1 MSFKRLSNLTCVH
14 SDKRNRLLKHSICI
28 LAAWI
33 ALFPTFVFA
42 LPSDPT
48 VQAGSVAFDQIDSN
62 TLNVIQ
68 STNKAIIDW
77 QSFNIQANEATHFQM
92 PSSSSINLSRVT
104 GGVGSEIFGSLTSN
118 GTLMLLNPNG
128 ILFGANSKID
138 VGGLIATTS
147 NISNDDF
154 MAGNYR
160 FDIPASVNRTVI
172 NRGTI
177 NVAQGGLLAFVAPG
191 VENSGIISANLGQ
204 VFLASGK
211 TFTLD
216 LYGDKLVS
224 LGVDSKILNQVIG
237 PDGQPVSSLVANG
250 GSIHANGGT
259 VFLEV
264 NAAREVVNQVIN
276 MDGYIEAKSAVQKN
290 GEIILLGGD
299 EGLVNVTGTLDASGK
314 ESGQTGGTVQILGEW
329 VALLDNAF
337 IDVSGDLGG
346 GTALIGGDYQGNGTV
361 PNAQKTYFHTDSFIT
376 ANALSSGD
384 GGKVI
389 LWSDDAT
396 YFYGNIS
403 ATGGLQRGDGG
414 FVEVS
419 GKDYLGFFGGVD
431 VAATNG
437 KGGTVLLDPASITI
451 LSGVD
456 ASSTGFTAGSDISE
470 LFANDSATATVL
482 NPDASGSFDG
492 ISAGSTI
499 ILQATDF
506 ITVSNAFVLATATGN
521 SNISLVMQAGGSI
534 NINANLTIDGTG
546 TLHLEADSVH
556 SSSGAA
562 DGTGTLTFATGTT
575 TTTGGGAATFIA
587 ADFTIDG
594 SITTGSG
601 NIAMAESTSGT
612 TLGLGTATGAIL
624 SDSELDNITTS
635 GTLTIGQ
642 ATTKGSD
649 GAGTSA
655 STLTSGAI
663 TFDELTLGS
672 KNVALISN
680 STINDDDDT
689 SASLTTSGTLT
700 LTSSGNIG
708 ASGGSQGLDLDVG
721 TLSISG
727 TGSGNVIVTEATLT
741 MVSVNANGKAIP
753 FDGPPTVQA
762 RNAKE

>member
-1 MSFKRLSNLTCVH
+1 MSFKRLSNLTYVH

-314 ESGQTGGTVQILGEW
+314 ESGQTGGTVQILG
-329 VALLDNAF
+329 
-337 IDVSGDLGG
+337 
-346 GTALIGGDYQGNGTV
+346 
-361 PNAQKTYFHTDSFIT
+361 
-376 ANALSSGD
+376 
-384 GGKVI
+384 
-389 LWSDDAT
+389 
-396 YFYGNIS
+396 
-403 ATGGLQRGDGG
+403 
-414 FVEVS
+414 
-419 GKDYLGFFGGVD
+419 
-431 VAATNG
+431 
-437 KGGTVLLDPASITI
+437 
-451 LSGVD
+451 
-456 ASSTGFTAGSDISE
+456 
-470 LFANDSATATVL
+470 
-482 NPDASGSFDG
+482 
-492 ISAGSTI
+492 
-499 ILQATDF
+499 
-506 ITVSNAFVLATATGN
+506 
-521 SNISLVMQAGGSI
+521 
-534 NINANLTIDGTG
+534 
-546 TLHLEADSVH
+546 
-556 SSSGAA
+556 
-562 DGTGTLTFATGTT
+562 
-575 TTTGGGAATFIA
+575 
-587 ADFTIDG
+587 
-594 SITTGSG
+594 
-601 NIAMAESTSGT
+601 
-612 TLGLGTATGAIL
+612 
-624 SDSELDNITTS
+624 
-635 GTLTIGQ
+635 
-642 ATTKGSD
+642 
-649 GAGTSA
+649 
-655 STLTSGAI
+655 
-663 TFDELTLGS
+663 
-672 KNVALISN
+672 
-680 STINDDDDT
+680 
-689 SASLTTSGTLT
+689 
-700 LTSSGNIG
+700 
-708 ASGGSQGLDLDVG
+708 
-721 TLSISG
+721 
-727 TGSGNVIVTEATLT
+727 
-741 MVSVNANGKAIP
+741 
-753 FDGPPTVQA
+753 
-762 RNAKE
+762 